1 MANTKSQRE
10 RERRA
15 QRELAQQRAAQKA
28 DRRRRAWAIAACGL
42 VLLAVAGTVIA
53 ATNASKDKKTST
65 STTTTSSLPGEAS
78 TTSTIPGP
86 TVSTPAAAAGAT
98 LTGATPCPAEDGSSP
113 RTTQFA
119 GPPPTCSDP
128 STVYDAVIHTSVG
141 DIKVFLNSQLA
152 PGAVNNFIVLARYH
166 YYDGAPLTQII
177 SRTTM
182 LVGADSPT
190 GNPPAMPGYTL
201 PGEHTTQGTIFPV
214 GTLLMQK
221 VPGAGTDSFAG
232 NFMVALGEKAAD
244 LPPDITN
251 FGLTLDGTATLNAI
265 DKAGTEAGGPTQ
277 LITITSV
284 TIELAPVS
292 TTTTAG

>member
-28 DRRRRAWAIAACGL
+28 DRRRRTIAIAACGL

-53 ATNASKDKKTST
+53 AASSSSDKKTPTATTTTTLPGDQT
-65 STTTTSSLPGEAS
+65 STT
-78 TTSTIPGP
+78 TIPGP
-86 TVSTPAAAAGAT
+86 TVSTPAAAPGAT
-98 LTGATPCPAEDGSSP
+98 LTGATPCPAEDGTSP

-128 STVYDAVIHTSVG
+128 NVVYDAVIKTSVG
-141 DIKVFLNSQLA
+141 DIKVLLNSKLA
-152 PGAVNNFIVLARYH
+152 PAAVNNFIVLARYH

-177 SRTTM
+177 SQTTM
-182 LVGADSPT
+182 LVGADSPS

-221 VPGAGTDSFAG
+221 VPGAGNDSYAG
-232 NFMVALGEKAAD
+232 NFMLALGEKAAD

-251 FGLTLDGTATLNAI
+251 FGLTLDGTTTLNAI

-284 TIELAPVS
+284 SIELAPVTS
-292 TTTTAG
+292 STTAG

>member
-15 QRELAQQRAAQKA
+15 QRDQAARRAAEKA
-28 DRRRRAWAIAACGL
+28 DRRRRTIAIAACAV

-53 ATNASKDKKTST
+53 ATKSST
-65 STTTTSSLPGEAS
+65 DPKVSTGSTTTTLATDKPA
-78 TTSTIPGP
+78 TTTIPGP
-86 TVSTPAAAAGAT
+86 TVSTPAAAPGAT

-119 GPPPTCSDP
+119 GPPPQCSDP
-128 STVYDAVIHTSVG
+128 KVVYDAVIHTSVG
-141 DIKVFLNSQLA
+141 DIKVFLNSELA

-166 YYDGAPLTQII
+166 YYDGAPLTQIT

-182 LVGADSPT
+182 VVGADSTT

-201 PGEHTTQGTIFPV
+201 PGEHTAQGTIFPV

-221 VPGAGTDSFAG
+221 VSGTGDRFAG
-232 NFMVALGEKAAD
+232 NFMIALGEKAAD
-244 LPPDITN
+244 LPPDVTN
-251 FGLTLDGTATLNAI
+251 FGLTLDGTDTLNTI
-265 DKAGTEAGGPTQ
+265 DKAGTDAGGPTK

-284 TIELAPVS
+284 TIELAPV
-292 TTTTAG
+292 TTTTAAG

>member
-1 MANTKSQRE
+1 MSANGAPNATRPPGGPP
-10 RERRA
+10 RRPTA
-15 QRELAQQRAAQKA
+15 ASRAL
-28 DRRRRAWAIAACGL
+28 AIAACGL

-53 ATNASKDKKTST
+53 ATKSSTDPQTSKTS
-65 STTTTSSLPGEAS
+65 TTTSSLPGDAT

-86 TVSTPAAAAGAT
+86 TVSTPAAAPGAT

-119 GPPPTCSDP
+119 GPPPTCIDP
-128 STVYDAVIHTSVG
+128 NVVYDAVIRTSVG

-152 PGAVNNFIVLARYH
+152 PAAVNNFIVLARYH

-182 LVGADSPT
+182 LVGADSES

-201 PGEHTTQGTIFPV
+201 PGEHTEQGTIFPI

-221 VPGAGTDSFAG
+221 VPGAGNDSYAG
-232 NFMVALGEKAAD
+232 NFMLALGEKAAD

-265 DKAGTEAGGPTQ
+265 DKAGTESGGPTQ

-292 TTTTAG
+292 TTTTG

>member
-15 QRELAQQRAAQKA
+15 QRDQAARRAAEKA
-28 DRRRRAWAIAACGL
+28 DRRRRTIAIAACGV

-53 ATNASKDKKTST
+53 ATKSNTDPTVKA
-65 STTTTSSLPGEAS
+65 TTTTSALPGDQT
-78 TTSTIPGP
+78 TTSTTPGP

-98 LTGATPCPAEDGSSP
+98 ISGATPCPAEDGSSP

-119 GPPPTCSDP
+119 GPPPQCSDP
-128 STVYDAVIHTSVG
+128 NVVYDAVIATSVG
-141 DIKVFLNSQLA
+141 NLKVFLNSQLA

-166 YYDGAPLTQII
+166 YYDGAPLSQII

-182 LVGADSPT
+182 LVGADSTT
-190 GNPPAMPGYTL
+190 GNPPAMPGYTM
-201 PGEHTTQGTIFPV
+201 PGEHTAQGTIFPV

-221 VPGAGTDSFAG
+221 VPGAGDSFAG
-232 NFMVALGEKAAD
+232 NFMLALGEKAAD
-244 LPPDITN
+244 LPPDVTN
-251 FGLTLDGTATLNAI
+251 FGLMLDGTETLNAI
-265 DKAGTEAGGPTQ
+265 DRAGTDNGGPTQ

-284 TIELAPVS
+284 TIELAPI
-292 TTTTAG
+292 TTTTTG

>member
-15 QRELAQQRAAQKA
+15 QRDLAQQRAAQKA
-28 DRRRRAWAIAACGL
+28 DRRRQAWAIGACGL
-42 VLLAVAGTVIA
+42 VLLAVFGTVIA
-53 ATNASKDKKTST
+53 ATNAKSDKKAAPATTTTTLPGDQT
-65 STTTTSSLPGEAS
+65 STT
-78 TTSTIPGP
+78 TIPGP
-86 TVSTPAAAAGAT
+86 TVSTPAAPAGAT
-98 LTGATPCPAEDGSSP
+98 LSGATPCPAEDGSSP

-128 STVYDAVIHTSVG
+128 NTVYDAVIHTSVG

-152 PGAVNNFIVLARYH
+152 PAAVNNFIVLARYH

-190 GNPPAMPGYTL
+190 GNPPAMPGYTH
-201 PGEHTTQGTIFPV
+201 PGEHTAQGTIFPV

-221 VPGAGTDSFAG
+221 VPAAGNDSYAG
-232 NFMVALGEKAAD
+232 NFMVALGDKAAD

-251 FGLTLDGTATLNAI
+251 FGLTLDGTTTLNAI
-265 DKAGTEAGGPTQ
+265 DKAGTDSGGPTQ

-284 TIELAPVS
+284 TIELAPVTS
-292 TTTTAG
+292 TTTAG